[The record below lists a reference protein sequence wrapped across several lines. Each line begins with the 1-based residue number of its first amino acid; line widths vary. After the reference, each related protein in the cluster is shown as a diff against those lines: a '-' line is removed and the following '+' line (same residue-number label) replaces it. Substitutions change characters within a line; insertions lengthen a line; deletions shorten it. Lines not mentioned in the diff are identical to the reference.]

1 MVRSD
6 SPQGDRA
13 WPIQGPTTALVR
25 PYSLAITVSFDGAA
39 ATNASPETRDQG
51 THAPLS
57 LTSVAGSRGGP
68 GGVIGTTGPPSKRTG
83 GPPSANA
90 GGPPSLKTGG
100 APSNAPQ
107 PGHPAG
113 GAPAFPDSDAGGR

>member
-1 MVRSD
+1 MVRSH

-68 GGVIGTTGPPSKRTG
+68 GGVIGATAPPSKRTA
-83 GPPSANA
+83 GPPSAKA
-90 GGPPSLKTGG
+90 GGP
-100 APSNAPQ
+100 
-107 PGHPAG
+107 
-113 GAPAFPDSDAGGR
+113 PAFPDSDAGG